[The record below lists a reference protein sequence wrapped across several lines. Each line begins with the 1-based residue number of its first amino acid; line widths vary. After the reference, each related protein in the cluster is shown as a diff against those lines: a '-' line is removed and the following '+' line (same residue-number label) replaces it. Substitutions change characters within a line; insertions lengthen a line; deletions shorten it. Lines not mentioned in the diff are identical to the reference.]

1 MMLPSGP
8 QGPVGGAQ
16 GVSPSLLRSNS
27 SILRGQGVG
36 IASQSTFSSV
46 VSPHTQ
52 YNGMNLLG
60 NVANV
65 SSLLN
70 QSLGNGGSSSGL
82 SGSRNLQCG
91 GIDQGA
97 ESDPMSTMGNGM
109 GFNPSS
115 QSFAPTNTTN
125 PTSSSQSQGQQFLTD
140 SGNQLVHDQQ
150 QHRLIDHQ
158 NFPHGQFAVS
168 QNHSQHQQQYQAI
181 QSGFGNVGPAKLEP
195 QTAGDQKEQ
204 LLQQLHASRNPSQI
218 KLEPQHIQNLTNLMS
233 VKMEPQHLDQS
244 YFLQQQQQQQLLQ
257 LSRQSSQAAAAAAQM
272 NILQQQRLLQ
282 FQQQQQLLKG
292 LPQQR
297 PQLLPQYQQ
306 HNSPIRTAMKSG
318 YESGICA
325 RRLMQYMYHQ
335 QQRPADNNIDFWRKF
350 VAEYYAPHA
359 KRRWCLSLYGSGR
372 QTTGVFPQVL
382 PRLCKI
388 KYDSGTLEELLYID
402 MPREFQNASG
412 QIVLEYTKAVQE
424 SVFEHLRVVREGQ
437 LRIVFSLDLKVGQLG
452 AVAQKYQAATQSG
465 TSSLSAQELQ
475 SNCNMH
481 QVLYCLSQYF
491 PIPKLALN
499 AMFVASARQLAKALE
514 VPLVNDLGYTKRYVR
529 CLQSPPL
536 PCLAYYLS
544 PEVVNSMKDL
554 VDYSQKTGNGPMWQG
569 KSLGFLVMN
578 GGIGREL
585 WWNDSSLI
593 NFPKRTSG
601 SQGLHLQGQPGEPQQ
616 SVDHSMNNDQ
626 NSAQASSMQ
635 LTAGNGVVSA
645 NNSINTSTITSAG
658 AVVGLLGQNSTNTR
672 QEALTNGANN
682 LYGGSTVQIPSA
694 GSSTSLPHAQP
705 IPSSP
710 FPSPTPSISNNQPH
724 GSRNASPVA
733 TTSLMSSVNSPVN
746 ISQQPAHSNDA
757 DMNDTQSSV
766 HKIIQ
771 EMMSSQMNGAV
782 CMTGGGSSGNG
793 LRSINGVSRPG
804 SMVLNGGNGFVGN
817 GRMNNSGLDGMEFRN
832 MGNGFG
838 LSTTVGG
845 VRVGNGSVSMI
856 IERPGA
862 PPMMHDP
869 SMNHPQQHG
878 VGNGMVNGLG
888 PGNIFNRGQFDWKP
902 SP

>member
-1 MMLPSGP
+1 MLPSGP

-36 IASQSTFSSV
+36 IASQPTFSSI

-82 SGSRNLQCG
+82 SSSGNLQCG
-91 GIDQGA
+91 GNGIDQGA
-97 ESDPMSTMGNGM
+97 ESDSMSTMGNSM
-109 GFNPSS
+109 GFNSSS

-125 PTSSSQSQGQQFLTD
+125 PTSLSQSQGQQFLTD

-150 QHRLIDHQ
+150 RRQIDHQ

-168 QNHSQHQQQYQAI
+168 QGHSQHQQQYQAI
-181 QSGFGNVGPAKLEP
+181 QGGFGNVGPVKLEP
-195 QTAGDQKEQ
+195 QTAGDQKGQ
-204 LLQQLHASRNPSQI
+204 LQQLHASRNLQI
-218 KLEPQHIQNLTNLMS
+218 KLEPQHIQNLTNLMP

-244 YFLQQQQQQQLLQ
+244 YFLQQQQQQQQQLLQ

-272 NILQQQRLLQ
+272 NILQQQQRLLQ

-297 PQLLPQYQQ
+297 PQLLQQYQQ
-306 HNSPIRTAMKSG
+306 HNLPIRTALKSG

-335 QQRPADNNIDFWRKF
+335 QQRPVDNNIDFWRKF

-372 QTTGVFPQVL
+372 QTTGVFPQDAWHCEICNRKPGRGFETTVEVL

-437 LRIVFSLDLKVGQLG
+437 LRIVFSLDLKICSWEFCARRHEELIPRRVLIPQVGQLG

-465 TSSLSAQELQ
+465 TSSLSGQELQ
-475 SNCNMH
+475 SNCNMF
-481 QVLYCLSQYF
+481 LT
-491 PIPKLALN
+491 
-499 AMFVASARQLAKALE
+499 SARQLAKAME

-529 CLQSPPL
+529 CLQI
-536 PCLAYYLS
+536 A
-544 PEVVNSMKDL
+544 EVVNSMKDL
-554 VDYSQKTGNGPMWQG
+554 IDFSQKTGNGPM
-569 KSLGFLVMN
+569 
-578 GGIGREL
+578 
-585 WWNDSSLI
+585 SSLI

-601 SQGLHLQGQPGEPQQ
+601 SPGLHLQGHQPGEQQQ

-626 NSAQASSMQ
+626 NSAHASSMQ
-635 LTAGNGVVSA
+635 LTAGNGVISA
-645 NNSINTSTITSAG
+645 NNSINTTSTITSAG

-672 QEALTNGANN
+672 QEAPTNGANN
-682 LYGGSTVQIPSA
+682 LYGGNTVQIPSA
-694 GSSTSLPHAQP
+694 GSSTTLPHTQP

-733 TTSLMSSVNSPVN
+733 TNSLMSSVNSPVN
-746 ISQQPAHSNDA
+746 VSQHPAHSNDT

-771 EMMSSQMNGAV
+771 EMMSAQMNGAV
-782 CMTGGGSSGNG
+782 GVTGGGSSGNG
-793 LRSINGVSRPG
+793 MRSINGVSRPG
-804 SMVLNGGNGFVGN
+804 SMVLNAGNGFVGN
-817 GRMNNSGLDGMEFRN
+817 GRMNNSSLDGMEFRN
-832 MGNGFG
+832 MVNGFG
-838 LSTTVGG
+838 PSSAVGG
-845 VRVGNGSVSMI
+845 VRVGNGSVPMI
-856 IERPGA
+856 NGRPGVA
-862 PPMMHDP
+862 PTMHDP
-869 SMNHPQQHG
+869 IMNHPQQHG
-878 VGNGMVNGLG
+878 VGNGVVNGLG

>member
-82 SGSRNLQCG
+82 SGSGNLQCG

-115 QSFAPTNTTN
+115 QSFAPANTTN

-181 QSGFGNVGPAKLEP
+181 QGGFGNVGPAKLEP

-204 LLQQLHASRNPSQI
+204 LQQLHASRNPSQI

-297 PQLLPQYQQ
+297 PQLLQQYQQ
-306 HNSPIRTAMKSG
+306 HNSPIRTAMKPV

-350 VAEYYAPHA
+350 VAEYYTPHA

-372 QTTGVFPQVL
+372 QTTGVFPQDAWHCEICNRKPGRGFETTVEVL

-437 LRIVFSLDLKVGQLG
+437 LRIVFSLDLKICSWEFCARRHEELIPRRVLIPQVGQLG

-475 SNCNMH
+475 SNCNM
-481 QVLYCLSQYF
+481 
-491 PIPKLALN
+491 
-499 AMFVASARQLAKALE
+499 FVASARQLAKALE

-529 CLQSPPL
+529 CLQI
-536 PCLAYYLS
+536 A
-544 PEVVNSMKDL
+544 EVVNSMKDL
-554 VDYSQKTGNGPMWQG
+554 VDYSQKTGNGPM
-569 KSLGFLVMN
+569 
-578 GGIGREL
+578 
-585 WWNDSSLI
+585 SSLI

-601 SQGLHLQGQPGEPQQ
+601 SPGLHLQGQPGEPQQ

-645 NNSINTSTITSAG
+645 NNSINNTSTITSAG

-694 GSSTSLPHAQP
+694 GSSTSLPHTQP

-838 LSTTVGG
+838 PSTTVGG
-845 VRVGNGSVSMI
+845 IRVGNGSVSMI

-862 PPMMHDP
+862 PPTMHDP